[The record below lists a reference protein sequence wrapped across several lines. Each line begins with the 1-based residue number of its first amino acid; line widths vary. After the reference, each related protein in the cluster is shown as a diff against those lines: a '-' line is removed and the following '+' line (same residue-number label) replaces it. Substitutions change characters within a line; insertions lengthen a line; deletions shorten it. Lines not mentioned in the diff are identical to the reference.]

1 MTTQSNPKKKP
12 ALRPLAQ
19 VIQAVLARTEE
30 PLGKVVAVAN
40 QKGGVGKTAT
50 SFNYAHY
57 LNELGYRVL
66 VIDLD
71 GQGNLTQLFFNRD
84 VLSSYVHTPALAL
97 FEQGTADVFQPLT
110 HPSGIDVA
118 ATPRNCHE
126 LNAVDVMPISVAS
139 VFYENLQALGQ
150 SYDFIVI
157 DTPPAPGVRTT
168 CACATADYIY
178 APVLVDTFA
187 ESALEGVLSSI
198 QNIGQILGIEL
209 SITGILINKLKLDGE
224 KDTQQKYQNLC
235 NLCGDALIPTPIRQ
249 SKPYDKSQEKG
260 IPVWHL
266 RKSGSERQASQE
278 TCAAFGEMASR
289 IPEIP
294 AERIHYFKDISR
306 AVRADIVAK
315 AAAVKGAV

>member
-1 MTTQSNPKKKP
+1 MTTQSKTKKKST
-12 ALRPLAQ
+12 LRPLAK
-19 VIQAVLARTEE
+19 VLESVLARDEAA
-30 PLGKVVAVAN
+30 LGKIIAITN

-71 GQGNLTQLFFNRD
+71 GQGNITQLFFDRD
-84 VLSSYVHTPALAL
+84 VLLNYVHTPALAL
-97 FEQGTADVFQPLT
+97 FEQGAAEVFQPLT

-126 LNAVDVMPISVAS
+126 LNGVDVMSISVAS
-139 VFYENLQALGQ
+139 VFYENLQTIGQ
-150 SYDFIVI
+150 HYDFIVI

-168 CACATADYIY
+168 SACASADYIY

-187 ESALEGVLSSI
+187 ESALEGVLGSI
-198 QNIGQILGIEL
+198 ENIGQLLGIDL
-209 SITGILINKLKLDGE
+209 TITGILINKLKLDGE
-224 KDTQQKYQNLC
+224 EDTKQKYRKLC
-235 NLCGDALIPTPIRQ
+235 ELCGDARIPTPIRQ
-249 SKPYDKSQEKG
+249 SKPFDKSQGLG

-278 TCAAFGEMASR
+278 TCAAYGEMASR
-289 IPEIP
+289 IAEIP
-294 AERIHYFKDISR
+294 SERIHYFKDISR
-306 AVRADIVAK
+306 AVRAQIVAGF
-315 AAAVKGAV
+315 AAGKGAV